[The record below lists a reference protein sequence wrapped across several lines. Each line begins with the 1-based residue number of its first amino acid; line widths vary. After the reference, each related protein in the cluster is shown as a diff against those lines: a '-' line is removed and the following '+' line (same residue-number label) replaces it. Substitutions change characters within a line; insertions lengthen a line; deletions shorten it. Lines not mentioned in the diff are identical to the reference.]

1 MCSVESILSEKQP
14 KWCHLVISN
23 PLESLLTKPN
33 LRALA
38 DIAFEHVLHDDLLD
52 FAYSAMILAFEVGG
66 IALLGFWRVEQR
78 LECFVILKKKRQEF
92 LLLEVR
98 AVQYWASIEKLGPYR
113 KSLSQRA
120 ISLNFF
126 PPVYRSRASELL
138 IVYYIIL

>member
-1 MCSVESILSEKQP
+1 
-14 KWCHLVISN
+14 LVISN

-66 IALLGFWRVEQR
+66 IALSGFWRVEQR

-98 AVQYWASIEKLGPYR
+98 AVQ
-113 KSLSQRA
+113 
-120 ISLNFF
+120 
-126 PPVYRSRASELL
+126 
-138 IVYYIIL
+138 

>member
-1 MCSVESILSEKQP
+1 
-14 KWCHLVISN
+14 
-23 PLESLLTKPN
+23 
-33 LRALA
+33 
-38 DIAFEHVLHDDLLD
+38 
-52 FAYSAMILAFEVGG
+52 MILAFEVGG
-66 IALLGFWRVEQR
+66 IALLGFWRLEQR
-78 LECFVILKKKRQEF
+78 LEYFVILKKKRQEF